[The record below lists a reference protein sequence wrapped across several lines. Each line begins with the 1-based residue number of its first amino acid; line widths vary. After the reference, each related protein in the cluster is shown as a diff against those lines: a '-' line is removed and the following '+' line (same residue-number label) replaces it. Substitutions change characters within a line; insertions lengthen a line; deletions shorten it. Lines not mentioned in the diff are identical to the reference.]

1 MLAPPL
7 PARAR
12 SVLGDPAAEVS
23 FSVVSLWEIV
33 IKLGLGRPDI
43 QVDVAA
49 LRTNARLSGIEEVPV
64 YGEHVLAVKDLPPL
78 HQDPFDRLL
87 VAQAPNTPVRC
98 NESSNGGAGALSV
111 MKANQ
116 TPPPCAGSWENP
128 PPTP

>member
-64 YGEHVLAVKDLPPL
+64 YGEHVLAVKDLIDGRYP
-78 HQDPFDRLL
+78 
-87 VAQAPNTPVRC
+87 
-98 NESSNGGAGALSV
+98 GGQIRRSGATSLATV
-111 MKANQ
+111 GQ
-116 TPPPCAGSWENP
+116 GHCQ
-128 PPTP
+128 

>member
-1 MLAPPL
+1 MTGYLLDTHLLLWAAVDSPRL

-12 SVLGDPAAEVS
+12 SVLEDPAAEVS

-33 IKLGLGRPDI
+33 IRLGLGRPDF

-49 LRTNARLSGIEEVPV
+49 LRANARLSGLDEVPV

-87 VAQAPNTPVRC
+87 IAQARH
-98 NESSNGGAGALSV
+98 EGLLLLSV
-111 MKANQ
+111 DSRVLAYGD
-116 TPPPCAGSWENP
+116 AVREA
-128 PPTP
+128 

>member
-87 VAQAPNTPVRC
+87 VAQAIVEGITLLTADIQVAKYAGPVQR
-98 NESSNGGAGALSV
+98 V
-111 MKANQ
+111 
-116 TPPPCAGSWENP
+116 
-128 PPTP
+128 